1 MAGLIKRED
10 IDEVRQRTDIKEV
23 VDGYV
28 TLKGAGLGSF
38 KGLCPFHDE
47 RSPSFTV
54 RPQVGRYHCF
64 GCGEDGD
71 VISFV
76 QKLDHTTFHEAV
88 EKLAARIGYELR
100 YEDGGSG
107 PNREEIGR
115 RQRLLDAHKIADEFF
130 RAQLLTPGAAEG
142 RNFLYGRGFD
152 RAAAEQFGVGYAPQG
167 WDSLLKHLRGR
178 GYTDPE
184 LKLTGMFSEGGR
196 GIYDRFRGRLIWP
209 IRDIAGDTIG
219 FGARKLYEDDQ
230 GPKYLN
236 TPETALYKK
245 SQVLYGI
252 DLAKRNIAKERQLVV
267 VEGYTDVM
275 ACHLA
280 GVPTAVATCG
290 TAFGTEHIKI
300 ARRLLSDDGSGGEVI
315 FTFDGDAAG
324 QKAALRAFE
333 EDQRFVAQTY
343 VAVEPGGADPCE
355 LRQAKGDSAVR
366 DLIGTRRPL
375 FEFAI
380 RATLRRHNLDTV
392 EGRIGAL
399 RESAPVVAQIRDA
412 GLRPGLCP
420 GTGRLAGH
428 AGGGR
433 QPGGRRRSQTPGPG
447 SDRRRRPG
455 PEPQPGPQPG
465 PFRAGYGDQAT
476 PVRVGARC
484 GAPAGVGNAAGLQP
498 AGSARSGGRDGTA
511 GARGGAAGTG
521 APRGGNL
528 AALLRGEVLHSGVPG
543 HPRSHPGNRP
553 GLYRRP
559 GALGGAAAPGGPRTA
574 PAARVR
580 TRRRA
585 PAGEHRRGG
594 AAVLPRHSGEAVR
607 AADHP
612 RQGGQDG
619 PVAAPGRRGG
629 PGGVPAAEPG
639 THGTGDAAALA
650 PDGLLSLPARCR
662 AGRNFASRSGVC

>member
-71 VISFV
+71 AISFI
-76 QKLDHTTFHEAV
+76 QKMDHSSFHEAV

-100 YEDGGSG
+100 YEDGGTG
-107 PNREEIGR
+107 PSREEVGK
-115 RQRLLDAHKIADEFF
+115 RQRLLDAHKIADEYF
-130 RAQLLTPGAAEG
+130 RAQLLTPGAAEA
-142 RNFLYGRGFD
+142 RNFLDGRGFD
-152 RAAAEQFGVGYAPQG
+152 RAAAEHFSVGYAPQG

-178 GYTDPE
+178 GFTDAE
-184 LKLTGMFSEGGR
+184 LKLTGMFSEGNR

-236 TPETALYKK
+236 TPETTLYKK

-252 DLAKRNIAKERQLVV
+252 DLAKRNIARDRQLVV

-280 GVPTAVATCG
+280 GVTTAVATCG
-290 TAFGTEHIKI
+290 TAFGTEHIKV

-333 EDQRFVAQTY
+333 EDQRFTAQTY
-343 VAVEPGGADPCE
+343 VAVEPSGADPCD
-355 LRQAKGDSAVR
+355 LRQLKGDAAVR
-366 DLIGTRRPL
+366 ELIGTRKPL

-392 EGRIGAL
+392 EGRVAAL
-399 RESAPVVAQIRDA
+399 REASPVVAQIRDSA
-412 GLRPGLCP
+412 ARPEY
-420 GTGRLAGH
+420 TRKLAGWL
-428 AGGGR
+428 GM
-433 QPGGRRRSQTPGPG
+433 PI
-447 SDRRRRPG
+447 
-455 PEPQPGPQPG
+455 E
-465 PFRAGYGDQAT
+465 
-476 PVRVGARC
+476 
-484 GAPAGVGNAAGLQP
+484 
-498 AGSARSGGRDGTA
+498 
-511 GARGGAAGTG
+511 
-521 APRGGNL
+521 
-528 AALLRGEVLHSGVPG
+528 EVSRYV
-543 HPRSHPGNRP
+543 
-553 GLYRRP
+553 
-559 GALGGAAAPGGPRTA
+559 GAAAKRGTGGNGAGPAGQA
-574 PAARVR
+574 PAA
-580 TRRRA
+580 TA
-585 PAGEHRRGG
+585 PPSGMPVFQRPNPGDPVAGMERQ
-594 AAVLPRHSGEAVR
+594 ALEVVLQDPAVLGGMAWDRFAASLFSTPAYAAIHAAIRATGLAHTADAVSWVEQIRQEVPEPLRNLVSELAVTPLPASTPEAMQR
-607 AADHP
+607 YCRDILARLFELQITRIKADKM
-612 RQGGQDG
+612 GQLQ
-619 PVAAPGRRGG
+619 RL
-629 PGGVPAAEPG
+629 
-639 THGTGDAAALA
+639 DAAAYPEEFQRLNRE
-650 PDGLLSLPARCR
+650 LMQLEMERR
-662 AGRNFASRSGVC
+662 ALRSEG

>member
-28 TLKGAGLGSF
+28 TLKGAGLGSY

-88 EKLAARIGYELR
+88 EKLAHRIGFELR

-107 PNREEIGR
+107 PNREDIGR
-115 RQRLLDAHKIADEFF
+115 RQRLLDAHKVADEYF

-178 GYTDPE
+178 GYTDAE

-252 DLAKRNIAKERQLVV
+252 DLAKRNIAKDRQLVV

-280 GVPTAVATCG
+280 GIPTAVATCG

-333 EDQRFVAQTY
+333 EDQRFVAQTF
-343 VAVEPGGADPCE
+343 VAVEPNGADPCE
-355 LRQAKGDSAVR
+355 LRQSKGDSAVR

-380 RATLRRHNLDTV
+380 RATLKRHNLDTV
-392 EGRIGAL
+392 EGRIAAL

-412 GLRPGLCP
+412 GIRPAYA
-420 GTGRLAGH
+420 RELAGWLGMSVEEVSR
-428 AGGGR
+428 AVGAAAKR
-433 QPGGRRRSQTPGPG
+433 AAQAASAPGGSQGQGQGAGRAMPRATQGPAAALREPGQALPLC
-447 SDRRRRPG
+447 RRRPR
-455 PEPQPGPQPG
+455 
-465 PFRAGYGDQAT
+465 FRPSTGLTRGT
-476 PVRVGARC
+476 PSQRW
-484 GAPAGVGNAAGLQP
+484 
-498 AGSARSGGRDGTA
+498 SAR
-511 GARGGAAGTG
+511 
-521 APRGGNL
+521 
-528 AALLRGEVLHSGVPG
+528 
-543 HPRSHPGNRP
+543 RSRSRCRNRACS
-553 GLYRRP
+553 R
-559 GALGGAAAPGGPRTA
+559 
-574 PAARVR
+574 
-580 TRRRA
+580 
-585 PAGEHRRGG
+585 
-594 AAVLPRHSGEAVR
+594 
-607 AADHP
+607 
-612 RQGGQDG
+612 
-619 PVAAPGRRGG
+619 GRRGSVSRRRGSPRLPISPSMRPSG
-629 PGGVPAAEPG
+629 PPDSASTADPVRWVEQLLQEVPEPLRPLVSE
-639 THGTGDAAALA
+639 LA
-650 PDGLLSLPARCR
+650 VVPLPASTPEGVLRYCR
-662 AGRNFASRSGVC
+662 DILARLFELQITRVKAEKMGQLQRLDASADPEDFQRLNRELMQLEMQRRSLRSDA

>member
-88 EKLAARIGYELR
+88 EKLASRIGYELR

-130 RAQLLTPGAAEG
+130 RAQLLTPGATEG

-178 GYTDPE
+178 GYTDAE

-252 DLAKRNIAKERQLVV
+252 DLAKRNIAKDRQLVV

-280 GVPTAVATCG
+280 GIPTAVATCG

-343 VAVEPGGADPCE
+343 VAVEPGGSDPCE

-366 DLIGTRRPL
+366 DLINTRRPL

-392 EGRIGAL
+392 EGRIAAL

-412 GLRPGLCP
+412 GIRPAYARELAGWLGMPVEEVSRAVGAAAKRAAQGPSGGPGQGYGPGHGQNQAQSSGPVQGAAPGVAPLPPSATLPAFNRPDPRDPVAAMERQALEVVLQHP
-420 GTGRLAGH
+420 GTLEGATWQRFSEARFSTPAYLAIH
-428 AGGGR
+428 EAIR
-433 QPGGRRRSQTPGPG
+433 ASGPG
-447 SDRRRRPG
+447 SIGDPARWVEQLLHEV
-455 PEPQPGPQPG
+455 PEPLRPLVSELAVVPLP
-465 PFRAGYGDQAT
+465 AST
-476 PVRVGARC
+476 P
-484 GAPAGVGNAAGLQP
+484 
-498 AGSARSGGRDGTA
+498 
-511 GARGGAAGTG
+511 
-521 APRGGNL
+521 
-528 AALLRGEVLHSGVPG
+528 
-543 HPRSHPGNRP
+543 
-553 GLYRRP
+553 
-559 GALGGAAAPGGPRTA
+559 
-574 PAARVR
+574 
-580 TRRRA
+580 
-585 PAGEHRRGG
+585 
-594 AAVLPRHSGEAVR
+594 EAVQR
-607 AADHP
+607 YCRDILARLFELQITRVKADKM
-612 RQGGQDG
+612 GQLQ
-619 PVAAPGRRGG
+619 RL
-629 PGGVPAAEPG
+629 
-639 THGTGDAAALA
+639 DAAADPEAFQRLNRE
-650 PDGLLSLPARCR
+650 LMELEMQRRSLRMD
-662 AGRNFASRSGVC
+662 S

>member
-76 QKLDHTTFHEAV
+76 QKLDHTSFHEAV

-100 YEDGGSG
+100 YEDGGTG
-107 PNREEIGR
+107 PSREEVGK
-115 RQRLLDAHKIADEFF
+115 RQRLLDAHKVADEFF
-130 RAQLLTPGAAEG
+130 RAQLLTAGAAEG
-142 RNFLYGRGFD
+142 RRFLQLRGFD
-152 RAAAEQFGVGYAPQG
+152 RGAAEHFGVGYAPQG
-167 WDSLLKHLRGR
+167 WDALLKHLRGR
-178 GYTDPE
+178 GFTDAE
-184 LKLTGMFSEGGR
+184 LKLTGMFSAGGPGNQQR
-196 GIYDRFRGRLIWP
+196 IYDRFRGRLIWP

-236 TPETALYKK
+236 TPETTLYKK

-252 DLAKRNIAKERQLVV
+252 DLAKRNIAKDRQLVV

-280 GVPTAVATCG
+280 GIPTAVATCG
-290 TAFGTEHIKI
+290 TAFGADHIKI
-300 ARRLLSDDGSGGEVI
+300 ARRLLSDDGTGGEVI

-343 VAVEPGGADPCE
+343 VAVEPTGADPCD
-355 LRQAKGDSAVR
+355 LRQTRGDAAVR
-366 DLIGTRRPL
+366 ELISTRRPL

-380 RATLRRHNLDTV
+380 RAALRRHNLDTV
-392 EGRIGAL
+392 EGRVAAL

-412 GLRPGLCP
+412 GIRPAYA
-420 GTGRLAGH
+420 RELAGWLGMSVEDVSG
-428 AGGGR
+428 AVAAAAKRGAQGGPPQNSAQNSVQNSALNSAVGVAALPASGVTPSYYRPDPRDPVASMERQALEVALQEPGMLGGGIWERFAAVRFATPAYQAIHDAIRATGLAHADDSVMWVEKLR
-433 QPGGRRRSQTPGPG
+433 QEV
-447 SDRRRRPG
+447 
-455 PEPQPGPQPG
+455 PEP
-465 PFRAGYGDQAT
+465 
-476 PVRVGARC
+476 
-484 GAPAGVGNAAGLQP
+484 LQP
-498 AGSARSGGRDGTA
+498 LVSELAVVPLPAHTA
-511 GARGGAAGTG
+511 
-521 APRGGNL
+521 
-528 AALLRGEVLHSGVPG
+528 
-543 HPRSHPGNRP
+543 
-553 GLYRRP
+553 
-559 GALGGAAAPGGPRTA
+559 
-574 PAARVR
+574 
-580 TRRRA
+580 
-585 PAGEHRRGG
+585 
-594 AAVLPRHSGEAVR
+594 EAVQKYCR
-607 AADHP
+607 DILARLFELQITRVKADKM
-612 RQGGQDG
+612 GQLQ
-619 PVAAPGRRGG
+619 RL
-629 PGGVPAAEPG
+629 
-639 THGTGDAAALA
+639 DAAAHPEEFQRLNRE
-650 PDGLLSLPARCR
+650 LMMLEMERR
-662 AGRNFASRSGVC
+662 ALRSDA

>member
-28 TLKGAGLGSF
+28 TLKGAGLGTF

-71 VISFV
+71 VIAFV
-76 QKLDHTTFHEAV
+76 QKQDHSSFQEAV

-100 YEDGGSG
+100 YEDGGTG
-107 PNREEIGR
+107 PNREEVGR

-130 RAQLLTPGAAEG
+130 RAQLLTPGAAEA
-142 RNFLYGRGFD
+142 RTFLHGRGFD

-167 WDSLLKHLRGR
+167 WDALLKHLRGR
-178 GYTDPE
+178 GFTDAE
-184 LKLTGMFSEGGR
+184 LKLTGMFSEGNR

-236 TPETALYKK
+236 TPETTLYKK

-252 DLAKRNIAKERQLVV
+252 DLAKRSIAKDRQLVV

-280 GVPTAVATCG
+280 GIPTAVATCG

-300 ARRLLSDDGSGGEVI
+300 ARRLLSDDGTGGEVI

-333 EDQRFVAQTY
+333 EDQRFTAQTY
-343 VAVEPGGADPCE
+343 VAVEPTGADPCD
-355 LRQAKGDSAVR
+355 LRQSKGDEAVHA
-366 DLIGTRRPL
+366 LVQSRRPL

-380 RATLRRHNLDTV
+380 RTTLKQFNLDTV
-392 EGRIGAL
+392 EGRVQGLKA
-399 RESAPVVAQIRDA
+399 SVPVVAAIRDA
-412 GLRPGLCP
+412 STRTGYCQALTGWLGMPDPNEVLRLVTAAVKRGDQGGPAASGPGAASRP
-420 GTGRLAGH
+420 A
-428 AGGGR
+428 
-433 QPGGRRRSQTPGPG
+433 QPGGPGVAAGPPSGAVPSFHRPDPRDPVASMERQALEVALQEPALLAGGVWDRFAAARFATPAFQAVHDAMRATGPG
-447 SDRRRRPG
+447 LTVDPVRWVEHVMEEV
-455 PEPQPGPQPG
+455 PEPLRPLVSELAVVPLPANTEEAVQKYCRDILSRLFELQI
-465 PFRAGYGDQAT
+465 T
-476 PVRVGARC
+476 RVKADKMGQ
-484 GAPAGVGNAAGLQP
+484 LQ
-498 AGSARSGGRDGTA
+498 RLD
-511 GARGGAAGTG
+511 
-521 APRGGNL
+521 
-528 AALLRGEVLHSGVPG
+528 
-543 HPRSHPGNRP
+543 
-553 GLYRRP
+553 
-559 GALGGAAAPGGPRTA
+559 
-574 PAARVR
+574 PAADPETYQRLNR
-580 TRRRA
+580 ELMMLEMERRA
-585 PAGEHRRGG
+585 
-594 AAVLPRHSGEAVR
+594 LR
-607 AADHP
+607 A
-612 RQGGQDG
+612 
-619 PVAAPGRRGG
+619 
-629 PGGVPAAEPG
+629 
-639 THGTGDAAALA
+639 DA
-650 PDGLLSLPARCR
+650 
-662 AGRNFASRSGVC
+662 

>member
-1 MAGLIKRED
+1 VAGLIKRED

-28 TLKGAGLGSF
+28 TLKSAGLGSY

-76 QKLDHTTFHEAV
+76 QKLDHTSFHEAV

-100 YEDGGSG
+100 YEDGGKG
-107 PNREEIGR
+107 PSREEVGK

-130 RAQLLTPGAAEG
+130 RAQLLTAGATEG
-142 RNFLYGRGFD
+142 RKFLQQRGFD
-152 RAAAEQFGVGYAPQG
+152 RAAADHFGVGYAPQG
-167 WDSLLKHLRGR
+167 WDALLKHLRGR
-178 GYTDPE
+178 GFTDAE
-184 LKLTGMFSEGGR
+184 LKLTGMFSEGNR

-252 DLAKRNIAKERQLVV
+252 DLAKRNIAKDRQLVV

-280 GVPTAVATCG
+280 GIPTAVATCG
-290 TAFGTEHIKI
+290 TAFAADHIKI

-343 VAVEPGGADPCE
+343 VAVEPTGADPCD
-355 LRQAKGDSAVR
+355 LRQTRGDSAVR
-366 DLIGTRRPL
+366 DLIASRRPL

-380 RATLRRHNLDTV
+380 RATLRKHNLDTV
-392 EGRIGAL
+392 EGRVAAL

-412 GLRPGLCP
+412 GLRPGYA
-420 GTGRLAGH
+420 RELAGWLGMPIEDVTRAVAAAAKRGVPGA
-428 AGGGR
+428 AGGG
-433 QPGGRRRSQTPGPG
+433 T
-447 SDRRRRPG
+447 
-455 PEPQPGPQPG
+455 
-465 PFRAGYGDQAT
+465 
-476 PVRVGARC
+476 
-484 GAPAGVGNAAGLQP
+484 QP
-498 AGSARSGGRDGTA
+498 AGASGRPDS
-511 GARGGAAGTG
+511 TG
-521 APRGGNL
+521 
-528 AALLRGEVLHSGVPG
+528 
-543 HPRSHPGNRP
+543 
-553 GLYRRP
+553 
-559 GALGGAAAPGGPRTA
+559 LGTA
-574 PAARVR
+574 PASGRNV
-580 TRRRA
+580 
-585 PAGEHRRGG
+585 PGV
-594 AAVLPRHSGEAVR
+594 AALPPSGVLPSFHRPDPRDPVASMERQALEVALQEPAMLGGPAWERFVTARFATPAYQAIHDAIRATAPGFSGDAVQWVEALRQEVPEPLQPLVSELAVVPLPAHTAEAVQKYCR
-607 AADHP
+607 DILARLFELQITRVKADKL
-612 RQGGQDG
+612 GQLQ
-619 PVAAPGRRGG
+619 RL
-629 PGGVPAAEPG
+629 
-639 THGTGDAAALA
+639 DAAAHPEEFQQLNRE
-650 PDGLLSLPARCR
+650 LMMLEMERRSL
-662 AGRNFASRSGVC
+662 RSDA

>member
-71 VISFV
+71 VIAFV
-76 QKLDHTTFHEAV
+76 QKLDHTSFHEAV

-100 YEDGGSG
+100 YEDGGTG
-107 PNREEIGR
+107 PNREEVGK
-115 RQRLLDAHKIADEFF
+115 RQRLLDAHKVADEFF
-130 RAQLLTPGAAEG
+130 RAQLLTQGGAEG
-142 RNFLYGRGFD
+142 RKFLQLRGFD

-167 WDSLLKHLRGR
+167 WDALLKHLRGR
-178 GYTDPE
+178 GFTDAE
-184 LKLTGMFSEGGR
+184 LKLTGMFSEGNR

-236 TPETALYKK
+236 TPETTLYKK

-252 DLAKRNIAKERQLVV
+252 DLAKRSIAKERQLVV

-280 GVPTAVATCG
+280 GIPTAVATCG
-290 TAFGTEHIKI
+290 TAFGADHIKI
-300 ARRLLSDDGSGGEVI
+300 ARRLLSDDGTGGEVI

-343 VAVEPGGADPCE
+343 VAVEPTGADPCD
-355 LRQAKGDSAVR
+355 LRQTRGDAAVR
-366 DLIGTRRPL
+366 ELIGSRRPL

-380 RATLRRHNLDTV
+380 RAALKRHNLDTV
-392 EGRIGAL
+392 EGRVAAL

-412 GLRPGLCP
+412 GIRPAY
-420 GTGRLAGH
+420 TRELAGWLGMSIEDVGGAVAAAAKRGAQGTPQH
-428 AGGGR
+428 SAPGVAALPASGVLPSFNRPDPRDPVASMERQALEVALQEPAMLGGGIWERFAAVRFATPAYQAIHDAIRATGHGFIGDPVQWVEKLR
-433 QPGGRRRSQTPGPG
+433 QEVPEPLQPLVSELAVVPLPANTAEGVLKYCRDILARLFELQITRVKAEKMGQLQRLDAGAHPEEFQRLNRELMMLEMERRSLR
-447 SDRRRRPG
+447 SD
-455 PEPQPGPQPG
+455 
-465 PFRAGYGDQAT
+465 A
-476 PVRVGARC
+476 
-484 GAPAGVGNAAGLQP
+484 
-498 AGSARSGGRDGTA
+498 
-511 GARGGAAGTG
+511 
-521 APRGGNL
+521 
-528 AALLRGEVLHSGVPG
+528 
-543 HPRSHPGNRP
+543 
-553 GLYRRP
+553 
-559 GALGGAAAPGGPRTA
+559 
-574 PAARVR
+574 
-580 TRRRA
+580 
-585 PAGEHRRGG
+585 
-594 AAVLPRHSGEAVR
+594 
-607 AADHP
+607 
-612 RQGGQDG
+612 
-619 PVAAPGRRGG
+619 
-629 PGGVPAAEPG
+629 
-639 THGTGDAAALA
+639 
-650 PDGLLSLPARCR
+650 
-662 AGRNFASRSGVC
+662 

>member
-1 MAGLIKRED
+1 VAGLIKRED

-76 QKLDHTTFHEAV
+76 QKLDHTSFHEAV

-115 RQRLLDAHKIADEFF
+115 RQRLLDAHKVADEFF

-142 RNFLYGRGFD
+142 RNFLHGRGFD

-178 GYTDPE
+178 GYTDAE

-236 TPETALYKK
+236 TPETTLYKK

-252 DLAKRNIAKERQLVV
+252 DLAKRNIAKDRQLVV

-280 GVPTAVATCG
+280 GIPTAVATCG
-290 TAFGTEHIKI
+290 TAFGTEHIKV

-355 LRQAKGDSAVR
+355 LRQSKGDSAVR

-380 RATLRRHNLDTV
+380 RASLKRHNLDTV
-392 EGRIGAL
+392 EGRIAAL

-412 GLRPGLCP
+412 GIRPAYA
-420 GTGRLAGH
+420 RELAGWLGMPVEEVSRAVGAAAKRAAQAPAAPGDGQGSGQESRQGH
-428 AGGGR
+428 SQGGAQGR
-433 QPGGRRRSQTPGPG
+433 
-447 SDRRRRPG
+447 
-455 PEPQPGPQPG
+455 
-465 PFRAGYGDQAT
+465 GYG
-476 PVRVGARC
+476 
-484 GAPAGVGNAAGLQP
+484 
-498 AGSARSGGRDGTA
+498 S
-511 GARGGAAGTG
+511 AAGT
-521 APRGGNL
+521 AP
-528 AALLRGEVLHSGVPG
+528 GVAPL
-543 HPRSHPGNRP
+543 PPSASLPSFNRP
-553 GLYRRP
+553 D
-559 GALGGAAAPGGPRTA
+559 PR
-574 PAARVR
+574 
-580 TRRRA
+580 
-585 PAGEHRRGG
+585 
-594 AAVLPRHSGEAVR
+594 
-607 AADHP
+607 D
-612 RQGGQDG
+612 
-619 PVAAPGRRGG
+619 PVAAMERQALEVALQEPSMLEGDTWQRFSEVRFST
-629 PGGVPAAEPG
+629 PAYLAVHQAIRATG
-639 THGTGDAAALA
+639 LGFTGDPVRWVEQLLQEVPEPLRPLVSELA
-650 PDGLLSLPARCR
+650 VVPLPASSADGVLRYCR
-662 AGRNFASRSGVC
+662 DILARLFELQITRVKADKMGQLQRLDASADPEEFQRLNRELMQLEMERRSLRSDG

>member
-76 QKLDHTTFHEAV
+76 QKLDHTSFHEAV

-115 RQRLLDAHKIADEFF
+115 RQRLLDAHKVADEFF

-142 RNFLYGRGFD
+142 RNFLHGRGFD

-178 GYTDPE
+178 GYTDAE

-236 TPETALYKK
+236 TPETTLYKK

-252 DLAKRNIAKERQLVV
+252 DLAKRNIAKDRQLVV

-280 GVPTAVATCG
+280 GIPTAVATCG
-290 TAFGTEHIKI
+290 TAFGTEHIKV

-355 LRQAKGDSAVR
+355 LRQSKGDSAVR

-380 RATLRRHNLDTV
+380 RASLRRHNLDTV
-392 EGRIGAL
+392 EGRIAAL

-412 GLRPGLCP
+412 GIRPAYA
-420 GTGRLAGH
+420 RELAGWLGMPVEEVSR
-428 AGGGR
+428 AVGAAAKR
-433 QPGGRRRSQTPGPG
+433 AAQAPSGPG
-447 SDRRRRPG
+447 SSG
-455 PEPQPGPQPG
+455 PENRQGNSQG
-465 PFRAGYGDQAT
+465 NSQGGAQGHGGQGQGRGY
-476 PVRVGARC
+476 
-484 GAPAGVGNAAGLQP
+484 
-498 AGSARSGGRDGTA
+498 
-511 GARGGAAGTG
+511 GGAAGT
-521 APRGGNL
+521 APGVAPL
-528 AALLRGEVLHSGVPG
+528 PPSAALPAF
-543 HPRSHPGNRP
+543 NRP
-553 GLYRRP
+553 D
-559 GALGGAAAPGGPRTA
+559 PR
-574 PAARVR
+574 
-580 TRRRA
+580 
-585 PAGEHRRGG
+585 
-594 AAVLPRHSGEAVR
+594 
-607 AADHP
+607 D
-612 RQGGQDG
+612 
-619 PVAAPGRRGG
+619 PVAAMERQALEVALQEPSMLAGETWQRFSEARFSTPAYLAIHEAIRATGLG
-629 PGGVPAAEPG
+629 FAGDPVRWVEQLLQEVPEP
-639 THGTGDAAALA
+639 LR
-650 PDGLLSLPARCR
+650 PLVSELSVVPLPANTADAVARYCR
-662 AGRNFASRSGVC
+662 DILARLFELQITRVKADKMGQLQRLDASADPEEFQRLNRELMQLEMERRSLRSEG

>member
-23 VDGYV
+23 VDSYV
-28 TLKGAGLGSF
+28 TLKGAGLGSY

-76 QKLDHTTFHEAV
+76 QKLDHISFHEAV
-88 EKLAARIGYELR
+88 EKLAHRIGFELH

-107 PNREEIGR
+107 PNREDIGR
-115 RQRLLDAHKIADEFF
+115 RQRLLDAHKVADEFF

-178 GYTDPE
+178 GYTDAE
-184 LKLTGMFSEGGR
+184 LKLTGMFSEGNR

-252 DLAKRNIAKERQLVV
+252 DLAKRTIAKDRQLVV

-280 GVPTAVATCG
+280 GIPTAVATCG

-333 EDQRFVAQTY
+333 EDQRFVAQTF
-343 VAVEPGGADPCE
+343 VAVEPSGADPCD
-355 LRQAKGDSAVR
+355 LRQSKGDSAVR
-366 DLIGTRRPL
+366 DLIGSRRPL

-380 RATLRRHNLDTV
+380 RATLKRHNLDTV
-392 EGRIGAL
+392 EGRIAAL

-412 GLRPGLCP
+412 GIRPAYA
-420 GTGRLAGH
+420 RELAGWLGMPVEEVSRAVGAATKRAAQ
-428 AGGGR
+428 AGPAG
-433 QPGGRRRSQTPGPG
+433 PGGSHGQSTGQGAGQRHSPSSGPG
-447 SDRRRRPG
+447 
-455 PEPQPGPQPG
+455 
-465 PFRAGYGDQAT
+465 
-476 PVRVGARC
+476 V
-484 GAPAGVGNAAGLQP
+484 APLP
-498 AGSARSGGRDGTA
+498 PS
-511 GARGGAAGTG
+511 
-521 APRGGNL
+521 
-528 AALLRGEVLHSGVPG
+528 
-543 HPRSHPGNRP
+543 
-553 GLYRRP
+553 
-559 GALGGAAAPGGPRTA
+559 
-574 PAARVR
+574 
-580 TRRRA
+580 
-585 PAGEHRRGG
+585 
-594 AAVLPRHSGEAVR
+594 AVLPSFNRP
-607 AADHP
+607 DP
-612 RQGGQDG
+612 RD
-619 PVAAPGRRGG
+619 PVAAMERQALE
-629 PGGVPAAEPG
+629 VALQEPG
-639 THGTGDAAALA
+639 MLEGETWERFSTARFSTPAYLAIHEAIRATGIGLTGDPVRWVEQLLQEVPEPLRPLVSELA
-650 PDGLLSLPARCR
+650 VVPLPASTPEAVQRYCR
-662 AGRNFASRSGVC
+662 DILARLFELQITRVKAEKMGQLQRLDASAHPEDFQRLNRELMQLEMQRRALRSDA

>member
-28 TLKGAGLGSF
+28 TLKVAGLGSF

-76 QKLDHTTFHEAV
+76 QKLDHTSFHEAV
-88 EKLAARIGYELR
+88 EKLAARIGFELR

-107 PNREEIGR
+107 PNREDVGR
-115 RQRLLDAHKIADEFF
+115 RQRLLDAHKVADEFF
-130 RAQLLTPGAAEG
+130 RAQLLTPGASEA
-142 RNFLYGRGFD
+142 RNFLHGRGFD
-152 RAAAEQFGVGYAPQG
+152 RAAADQFGVGYAPQG
-167 WDSLLKHLRGR
+167 WDALLKHLRGR

-280 GVPTAVATCG
+280 GIATAVATCG

-343 VAVEPGGADPCE
+343 VAVEPNGFDPCE
-355 LRQAKGDSAVR
+355 LRQSKGDAAVR
-366 DLIGTRRPL
+366 DLISTRRPL

-380 RATLRRHNLDTV
+380 RAALKRYNLNTV
-392 EGRIGAL
+392 EGRIAAL

-412 GLRPGLCP
+412 GIRPAYARELSGWLGMP
-420 GTGRLAGH
+420 VEEV
-428 AGGGR
+428 
-433 QPGGRRRSQTPGPG
+433 S
-447 SDRRRRPG
+447 
-455 PEPQPGPQPG
+455 
-465 PFRAGYGDQAT
+465 RA
-476 PVRVGARC
+476 VGA
-484 GAPAGVGNAAGLQP
+484 AAKRAVQP
-498 AGSARSGGRDGTA
+498 TSGGSGPYQRQGSSTVRGQGPA
-511 GARGGAAGTG
+511 TLGGGAAPVDASA
-521 APRGGNL
+521 APSAGL
-528 AALLRGEVLHSGVPG
+528 PAF
-543 HPRSHPGNRP
+543 NRP
-553 GLYRRP
+553 D
-559 GALGGAAAPGGPRTA
+559 PR
-574 PAARVR
+574 
-580 TRRRA
+580 
-585 PAGEHRRGG
+585 
-594 AAVLPRHSGEAVR
+594 
-607 AADHP
+607 D
-612 RQGGQDG
+612 
-619 PVAAPGRRGG
+619 PVAGMERQALE
-629 PGGVPAAEPG
+629 VALQEPG
-639 THGTGDAAALA
+639 MLEGETWQRFSEARFLTPAYLAIHEAIRATGLA
-650 PDGLLSLPARCR
+650 VAGDPVRWVEQLLQEVPEPLRPLVSELAVVPLPASTADGVLRYCR
-662 AGRNFASRSGVC
+662 DILARLFELQITRVKAEKMGQLQRLDASADPEEFQRLNRELMALEMQRRSLRPEA

>member
-28 TLKGAGLGSF
+28 TLKGAGLGSY

-76 QKLDHTTFHEAV
+76 QKLDHTSFHEAV
-88 EKLAARIGYELR
+88 EKLAARIGFELR

-107 PNREEIGR
+107 PNREDVGR
-115 RQRLLDAHKIADEFF
+115 RQRLLDAHKLADEFF
-130 RAQLLTPGAAEG
+130 RAQLLTPAATEG
-142 RNFLYGRGFD
+142 RNFLHERGFD
-152 RAAAEQFGVGYAPQG
+152 RAAADQFGVGYAPQG

-252 DLAKRNIAKERQLVV
+252 DLAKRNIAKDRQLVV

-280 GVPTAVATCG
+280 GIPTAVATCG

-343 VAVEPGGADPCE
+343 VAVEPNGADPCE
-355 LRQAKGDSAVR
+355 LRQSKGDAAVR

-380 RATLRRHNLDTV
+380 RAALKRHNLDTV
-392 EGRIGAL
+392 EGRIAAL

-412 GLRPGLCP
+412 GIRPAYARELSGWLGMP
-420 GTGRLAGH
+420 VEEVSRAVGAAAKRA
-428 AGGGR
+428 AQPPSGGA
-433 QPGGRRRSQTPGPG
+433 GPG
-447 SDRRRRPG
+447 QYQGQGRGQGSGTPTGDRRG
-455 PEPQPGPQPG
+455 I
-465 PFRAGYGDQAT
+465 RAGS
-476 PVRVGARC
+476 
-484 GAPAGVGNAAGLQP
+484 GAPAAVARPAVLQP
-498 AGSARSGGRDGTA
+498 ARPARPRGRDGTA
-511 GARGGAAGTG
+511 GAGGCPAAARRCWKVRPGSGSPRRGSRRRRTWPSTRPSGPPAWRSRATRCAGWNNCCRRCPSRCARSCPSWPWCRCRPAPPTASCATAGTSWR
-521 APRGGNL
+521 ACSSCR
-528 AALLRGEVLHSGVPG
+528 SPG
-543 HPRSHPGNRP
+543 SRLKRWDSCSAWTRP
-553 GLYRRP
+553 P
-559 GALGGAAAPGGPRTA
+559 
-574 PAARVR
+574 
-580 TRRRA
+580 TRRSS
-585 PAGEHRRGG
+585 
-594 AAVLPRHSGEAVR
+594 SG
-607 AADHP
+607 
-612 RQGGQDG
+612 
-619 PVAAPGRRGG
+619 
-629 PGGVPAAEPG
+629 
-639 THGTGDAAALA
+639 
-650 PDGLLSLPARCR
+650 
-662 AGRNFASRSGVC
+662 

>member
-71 VISFV
+71 AISFI
-76 QKLDHTTFHEAV
+76 QKMDHSSFHEAV

-100 YEDGGSG
+100 YEDGGTG
-107 PNREEIGR
+107 PSREEVGK

-130 RAQLLTPGAAEG
+130 RAQLLTPGAAEA
-142 RNFLYGRGFD
+142 RNFLDGRGFD
-152 RAAAEQFGVGYAPQG
+152 RAAAEHFSVGYAPQG
-167 WDSLLKHLRGR
+167 WDALLKHLRGR
-178 GYTDPE
+178 GFTDAE
-184 LKLTGMFSEGGR
+184 LKLTGMFSEGNR

-236 TPETALYKK
+236 TPETTLYKK

-252 DLAKRNIAKERQLVV
+252 DLAKRNIAKDRQLVV

-280 GVPTAVATCG
+280 GVTTAVATCG
-290 TAFGTEHIKI
+290 TAFGTEHIKV

-333 EDQRFVAQTY
+333 EDQRFTAQTY
-343 VAVEPGGADPCE
+343 VAVEPSGADPCD
-355 LRQAKGDSAVR
+355 LRQLKGDAAVR
-366 DLIGTRRPL
+366 ELIGTRKPL

-392 EGRIGAL
+392 EGRVAAL
-399 RESAPVVAQIRDA
+399 REASPVVAQIRDSA
-412 GLRPGLCP
+412 TRPEY
-420 GTGRLAGH
+420 TRNLAGWL
-428 AGGGR
+428 GM
-433 QPGGRRRSQTPGPG
+433 PI
-447 SDRRRRPG
+447 
-455 PEPQPGPQPG
+455 E
-465 PFRAGYGDQAT
+465 
-476 PVRVGARC
+476 
-484 GAPAGVGNAAGLQP
+484 
-498 AGSARSGGRDGTA
+498 
-511 GARGGAAGTG
+511 
-521 APRGGNL
+521 
-528 AALLRGEVLHSGVPG
+528 EVSRYV
-543 HPRSHPGNRP
+543 
-553 GLYRRP
+553 
-559 GALGGAAAPGGPRTA
+559 GAAAKRGPAGNGAGPAGQA
-574 PAARVR
+574 PAAA
-580 TRRRA
+580 A
-585 PAGEHRRGG
+585 PPSGMPVFQRPNPGDPVAGMERQ
-594 AAVLPRHSGEAVR
+594 ALEVVLQDPAVLGGMAWDRFAASLFSTPAYAAIHAAIRATGLAH
-607 AADHP
+607 AADAVSWVEQI
-612 RQGGQDG
+612 RQEVPEPLRNLVSELAVTPLPASTPEAMQRYCRDILARLFELQITRIKADKMGQLQ
-619 PVAAPGRRGG
+619 RL
-629 PGGVPAAEPG
+629 
-639 THGTGDAAALA
+639 DAAAYPEEFQRLNRE
-650 PDGLLSLPARCR
+650 LMQLEMERR
-662 AGRNFASRSGVC
+662 ALRSEG

>member
-76 QKLDHTTFHEAV
+76 QKLDHSSFHEAV
-88 EKLAARIGYELR
+88 EKLAARIGFELH
-100 YEDGGSG
+100 YEDGGTG
-107 PNREEIGR
+107 PNREEVGK
-115 RQRLLDAHKIADEFF
+115 RQRLLDAHKVADEFF
-130 RAQLLTPGAAEG
+130 RAHLLTPGAAEG
-142 RNFLYGRGFD
+142 RNFLHGRGFD

-167 WDSLLKHLRGR
+167 WDALLKHLRGR
-178 GYTDPE
+178 GFTDAE
-184 LKLTGMFSEGGR
+184 LKLTGMFSEGNR

-236 TPETALYKK
+236 TPETTLYKK

-275 ACHLA
+275 ACHLSGIA
-280 GVPTAVATCG
+280 TAVATCG
-290 TAFGTEHIKI
+290 TAFGADHIKI
-300 ARRLLSDDGSGGEVI
+300 SRRLLSDDGSGGEVI

-343 VAVEPGGADPCE
+343 VAVEPTGADPCD
-355 LRQAKGDSAVR
+355 LRQTRGDSAVR
-366 DLIGTRRPL
+366 DLISSRRPL

-380 RATLRRHNLDTV
+380 RATLKRHNLDTV
-392 EGRIGAL
+392 EGRIAAL

-412 GLRPGLCP
+412 GIRPGYARELAGWLGMPVEEVSRAVAVAAKRAAQGETPPTQAAGPGVAELPASGVVPSFNRPDPRDPVASMERQALEVALQEPAMLAGETWERFTAAGFRTPAYQAVHDAMRASGPGLTGDPVRWVEQVMHEVPEPLRPLVSELAVVPLPASNAEGVLKYCRDILA
-420 GTGRLAGH
+420 RLFELQITRVKAEKMGQLQRLDPSAH
-428 AGGGR
+428 PEEFQR
-433 QPGGRRRSQTPGPG
+433 LNRELMMLEMERRSLR
-447 SDRRRRPG
+447 SD
-455 PEPQPGPQPG
+455 
-465 PFRAGYGDQAT
+465 A
-476 PVRVGARC
+476 
-484 GAPAGVGNAAGLQP
+484 
-498 AGSARSGGRDGTA
+498 
-511 GARGGAAGTG
+511 
-521 APRGGNL
+521 
-528 AALLRGEVLHSGVPG
+528 
-543 HPRSHPGNRP
+543 
-553 GLYRRP
+553 
-559 GALGGAAAPGGPRTA
+559 
-574 PAARVR
+574 
-580 TRRRA
+580 
-585 PAGEHRRGG
+585 
-594 AAVLPRHSGEAVR
+594 
-607 AADHP
+607 
-612 RQGGQDG
+612 
-619 PVAAPGRRGG
+619 
-629 PGGVPAAEPG
+629 
-639 THGTGDAAALA
+639 
-650 PDGLLSLPARCR
+650 
-662 AGRNFASRSGVC
+662 

>member
-28 TLKGAGLGSF
+28 TLKGAGMGTF

-71 VISFV
+71 VIAFV
-76 QKLDHTTFHEAV
+76 QKLDHSTFHEAV
-88 EKLAARIGYELR
+88 EKLASRIGFELR
-100 YEDGGSG
+100 YEDGGTG
-107 PNREEIGR
+107 PNREEVGK

-130 RAQLLTPGAAEG
+130 RGQLLTTGAAEG
-142 RNFLYGRGFD
+142 RKFLQTRGFD
-152 RAAAEQFGVGYAPQG
+152 RAAAEHFGVGYAPQG
-167 WDSLLKHLRGR
+167 WDALLKHLRGR
-178 GYTDPE
+178 GFTDPE
-184 LKLTGMFSEGGR
+184 LKLTGMFSEGNR

-236 TPETALYKK
+236 TPETTLYKK

-280 GVPTAVATCG
+280 GIATAVATCG

-333 EDQRFVAQTY
+333 EDQRFVAQTF
-343 VAVEPGGADPCE
+343 VAVEPSGADPCE
-355 LRQAKGDSAVR
+355 LRQTKGDAAVHA
-366 DLIGTRRPL
+366 LVQSRRPL

-380 RATLRRHNLDTV
+380 RSTLKQFDLDTV
-392 EGRIGAL
+392 EGRVQGL
-399 RESAPVVAQIRDA
+399 RASAPVVAAIRDA
-412 GLRPGLCP
+412 STRTGYCQALTGWLGMPDPNEVLRVVNAAAKQGLQPSQGPGL
-420 GTGRLAGH
+420 A
-428 AGGGR
+428 A
-433 QPGGRRRSQTPGPG
+433 
-447 SDRRRRPG
+447 
-455 PEPQPGPQPG
+455 
-465 PFRAGYGDQAT
+465 AT
-476 PVRVGARC
+476 
-484 GAPAGVGNAAGLQP
+484 PAGV
-498 AGSARSGGRDGTA
+498 
-511 GARGGAAGTG
+511 
-521 APRGGNL
+521 
-528 AALLRGEVLHSGVPG
+528 VP
-543 HPRSHPGNRP
+543 SFNRP
-553 GLYRRP
+553 DPRDPVASMERQALEVAVQEPGMLEGETWQRFADARFTTPAYLAVHEAIRATGLGFAADPVRWVEQLRQEVPEPLRP
-559 GALGGAAAPGGPRTA
+559 LVSELAVVPLPASTA
-574 PAARVR
+574 EGVQKYCRDILARLFELQI
-580 TRRRA
+580 TRVKAQKMGQLQRLDASADPEEFQRLNRELMQLEMERRA
-585 PAGEHRRGG
+585 LRA
-594 AAVLPRHSGEAVR
+594 EA
-607 AADHP
+607 
-612 RQGGQDG
+612 
-619 PVAAPGRRGG
+619 
-629 PGGVPAAEPG
+629 
-639 THGTGDAAALA
+639 
-650 PDGLLSLPARCR
+650 
-662 AGRNFASRSGVC
+662 

>member
-28 TLKGAGLGSF
+28 TLKGAGLGTF

-71 VISFV
+71 VIAFV
-76 QKLDHTTFHEAV
+76 QKQDHSSFQEAV

-100 YEDGGSG
+100 YEDGGTG
-107 PNREEIGR
+107 PNREEVGR

-130 RAQLLTPGAAEG
+130 RAQLLTPGAAEA
-142 RNFLYGRGFD
+142 RTFLHGRGFD

-167 WDSLLKHLRGR
+167 WDALLKHLRGR
-178 GYTDPE
+178 GFTDAE
-184 LKLTGMFSEGGR
+184 LKLTGMFSEGNR

-236 TPETALYKK
+236 TPETTLYKK

-252 DLAKRNIAKERQLVV
+252 DLAKRNIAKDRQLVV

-280 GVPTAVATCG
+280 GITTAVATCG

-300 ARRLLSDDGSGGEVI
+300 ARRLLSDDGTGGEVI

-333 EDQRFVAQTY
+333 EDQRFTAQTY
-343 VAVEPGGADPCE
+343 VAVEPTGADPCD
-355 LRQAKGDSAVR
+355 LRQSKGDEAVHA
-366 DLIGTRRPL
+366 LVQSRRPL

-380 RATLRRHNLDTV
+380 RTTLKQFNLDTV
-392 EGRIGAL
+392 EGRVQGLKA
-399 RESAPVVAQIRDA
+399 SVPVVAAIRDA
-412 GLRPGLCP
+412 STRTGYCQALTGWLGMPDPNEVLRLVTAAVKRGDQGGPAASGPGAASRP
-420 GTGRLAGH
+420 A
-428 AGGGR
+428 
-433 QPGGRRRSQTPGPG
+433 QPGGPGVAAGPPSGAVPSFHRPDPRDPVASMERQALEVALQEPALLAGGVWERFAAARFATPAFQAVHDAMRATGPG
-447 SDRRRRPG
+447 LTVDPVRWVEHVMEEV
-455 PEPQPGPQPG
+455 PEPLRPLVSELAVVPLPANTEEAVQKYCRDILSRLFELQI
-465 PFRAGYGDQAT
+465 T
-476 PVRVGARC
+476 RVKADKMGQ
-484 GAPAGVGNAAGLQP
+484 LQ
-498 AGSARSGGRDGTA
+498 RLD
-511 GARGGAAGTG
+511 
-521 APRGGNL
+521 
-528 AALLRGEVLHSGVPG
+528 
-543 HPRSHPGNRP
+543 
-553 GLYRRP
+553 
-559 GALGGAAAPGGPRTA
+559 
-574 PAARVR
+574 PAADPETYQRLNR
-580 TRRRA
+580 ELMMLEMERRA
-585 PAGEHRRGG
+585 
-594 AAVLPRHSGEAVR
+594 LR
-607 AADHP
+607 A
-612 RQGGQDG
+612 
-619 PVAAPGRRGG
+619 
-629 PGGVPAAEPG
+629 
-639 THGTGDAAALA
+639 DA
-650 PDGLLSLPARCR
+650 
-662 AGRNFASRSGVC
+662 

>member
-28 TLKGAGLGSF
+28 TLKGAGLGSY

-88 EKLAARIGYELR
+88 EKLAHRIGFELR

-107 PNREEIGR
+107 PNREDIGR
-115 RQRLLDAHKIADEFF
+115 RQRLLDAHKVADEFF
-130 RAQLLTPGAAEG
+130 RAQLITPGAAEG

-178 GYTDPE
+178 GYTDAE

-236 TPETALYKK
+236 TPETTLYKK

-252 DLAKRNIAKERQLVV
+252 DLAKRSIAKDRQLVV

-280 GVPTAVATCG
+280 GIPTAVATCG

-333 EDQRFVAQTY
+333 EDQRFVAQTF
-343 VAVEPGGADPCE
+343 VAVEPSGADPCE
-355 LRQAKGDSAVR
+355 LRQSKGDSAVR
-366 DLIGTRRPL
+366 DLIGSRRPL

-380 RATLRRHNLDTV
+380 RATLKRHNLDTV
-392 EGRIGAL
+392 EGRIAAL
-399 RESAPVVAQIRDA
+399 RESVPVVAQIRDA
-412 GLRPGLCP
+412 GIRPAYA
-420 GTGRLAGH
+420 RELAGWLGMPVEEVSRAVGAATKRAAQAASAPSGGSQGHGQGH
-428 AGGGR
+428 AG
-433 QPGGRRRSQTPGPG
+433 S
-447 SDRRRRPG
+447 S
-455 PEPQPGPQPG
+455 
-465 PFRAGYGDQAT
+465 
-476 PVRVGARC
+476 
-484 GAPAGVGNAAGLQP
+484 
-498 AGSARSGGRDGTA
+498 
-511 GARGGAAGTG
+511 RGFAGTG
-521 APRGGNL
+521 PGVAPL
-528 AALLRGEVLHSGVPG
+528 PPSAALPSF
-543 HPRSHPGNRP
+543 NRP
-553 GLYRRP
+553 D
-559 GALGGAAAPGGPRTA
+559 PR
-574 PAARVR
+574 
-580 TRRRA
+580 
-585 PAGEHRRGG
+585 
-594 AAVLPRHSGEAVR
+594 
-607 AADHP
+607 D
-612 RQGGQDG
+612 
-619 PVAAPGRRGG
+619 PVAAMERQALE
-629 PGGVPAAEPG
+629 VALQEPG
-639 THGTGDAAALA
+639 MLEGETWQRFSEARFSTPAYLAIHEAIRATGLA
-650 PDGLLSLPARCR
+650 FAGDPVRWVEQLLQEVPEPLRPLVSELAVVPLPANTPEGVLRYCKDILAR
-662 AGRNFASRSGVC
+662 LFELQITRVKAEKMGQLQRLDASADPEEFQRLNRELMQLEMQRRSLRSDA

>member
-10 IDEVRQRTDIKEV
+10 IDEVRQRTDLKEV

-54 RPQVGRYHCF
+54 RPQAGRYHCF

-76 QKLDHTTFHEAV
+76 QKLDHTSFHEAV
-88 EKLAARIGYELR
+88 EKLAARIGFELR

-107 PNREEIGR
+107 PNREDIGR
-115 RQRLLDAHKIADEFF
+115 RQRLLDAHKVADEFF
-130 RAQLLTPGAAEG
+130 RAQLLTAGAAEG
-142 RNFLYGRGFD
+142 RNFLHGRGFD

-236 TPETALYKK
+236 TPETSLYKK

-280 GVPTAVATCG
+280 GIPTAVATCG
-290 TAFGTEHIKI
+290 TAFGSEHIKI

-355 LRQAKGDSAVR
+355 LRQSKGDSAVR
-366 DLIGTRRPL
+366 NLIGTRRPL

-380 RATLRRHNLDTV
+380 RAALKRHNLDTV
-392 EGRIGAL
+392 EGRIAAL

-412 GLRPGLCP
+412 GIRPAYA
-420 GTGRLAGH
+420 RELAGWLGMPVEEVSRAVGAAAKRAAQSP
-428 AGGGR
+428 AGQENR
-433 QPGGRRRSQTPGPG
+433 QGNSPG
-447 SDRRRRPG
+447 SAQGRGAAPG
-455 PEPQPGPQPG
+455 
-465 PFRAGYGDQAT
+465 
-476 PVRVGARC
+476 
-484 GAPAGVGNAAGLQP
+484 
-498 AGSARSGGRDGTA
+498 S
-511 GARGGAAGTG
+511 AAGT
-521 APRGGNL
+521 APGVAPL
-528 AALLRGEVLHSGVPG
+528 PPSAALPAF
-543 HPRSHPGNRP
+543 NRP
-553 GLYRRP
+553 D
-559 GALGGAAAPGGPRTA
+559 PR
-574 PAARVR
+574 
-580 TRRRA
+580 
-585 PAGEHRRGG
+585 
-594 AAVLPRHSGEAVR
+594 
-607 AADHP
+607 D
-612 RQGGQDG
+612 
-619 PVAAPGRRGG
+619 PVAAMERQALE
-629 PGGVPAAEPG
+629 VALQEPAMLEGETWQRFSEARFSTPVYLAIHEAIRATG
-639 THGTGDAAALA
+639 LAHTGDPVRWVEQLLQEVPEPLRPLVSELA
-650 PDGLLSLPARCR
+650 VVPLPASTADGVLRYCR
-662 AGRNFASRSGVC
+662 DILARLFELQITRVKADKMGQLQRLDASADPEEFQRLNRELMQLEVQRRSLRSDN

>member
-28 TLKGAGLGSF
+28 TLKGAGMGTF

-71 VISFV
+71 VIAFV
-76 QKLDHTTFHEAV
+76 QKLDHSTFHEAV
-88 EKLAARIGYELR
+88 EKLAARIGFELR
-100 YEDGGSG
+100 YEDGGTG
-107 PNREEIGR
+107 PNREEVGK

-130 RAQLLTPGAAEG
+130 RGQLLTTGAAEG
-142 RNFLYGRGFD
+142 RKFLQTRGFD
-152 RAAAEQFGVGYAPQG
+152 RAAAEHFGVGYAPQG
-167 WDSLLKHLRGR
+167 WDALLKHLRGR
-178 GYTDPE
+178 GFTDPE

-236 TPETALYKK
+236 TPETTLYKK

-280 GVPTAVATCG
+280 GIATAVATCG

-333 EDQRFVAQTY
+333 EDQRFVAQTF
-343 VAVEPGGADPCE
+343 VAVEPTGADPCE
-355 LRQAKGDSAVR
+355 LRQTKGDAAVHA
-366 DLIGTRRPL
+366 LVQSRRPL

-380 RATLRRHNLDTV
+380 RSTLKQFDLDTV
-392 EGRIGAL
+392 EGRVQGL
-399 RESAPVVAQIRDA
+399 RASAPVVAAIRDA
-412 GLRPGLCP
+412 STRTGYCQALTGWLGMPDPNEVLRVVNAAAKQGL
-420 GTGRLAGH
+420 
-428 AGGGR
+428 
-433 QPGGRRRSQTPGPG
+433 QPSQGPG
-447 SDRRRRPG
+447 V
-455 PEPQPGPQPG
+455 
-465 PFRAGYGDQAT
+465 AAAT
-476 PVRVGARC
+476 
-484 GAPAGVGNAAGLQP
+484 PAGV
-498 AGSARSGGRDGTA
+498 
-511 GARGGAAGTG
+511 
-521 APRGGNL
+521 
-528 AALLRGEVLHSGVPG
+528 VP
-543 HPRSHPGNRP
+543 SFNRP
-553 GLYRRP
+553 DPRDPVASMERQALEVAVQEPGMLEGETWQRFTDARFSTPAYLAVHEAIRATGLGFASDPVRWVEQLRQEVPEPLRP
-559 GALGGAAAPGGPRTA
+559 LVSELAVVPLPASTA
-574 PAARVR
+574 EGVQKYCKDILARLFELQI
-580 TRRRA
+580 TRVKAQKMGQLQRLDPSADPEEFQRLNRELMQLEMERRA
-585 PAGEHRRGG
+585 LRA
-594 AAVLPRHSGEAVR
+594 EA
-607 AADHP
+607 
-612 RQGGQDG
+612 
-619 PVAAPGRRGG
+619 
-629 PGGVPAAEPG
+629 
-639 THGTGDAAALA
+639 
-650 PDGLLSLPARCR
+650 
-662 AGRNFASRSGVC
+662 

>member
-28 TLKGAGLGSF
+28 TLKGAGLGTF

-71 VISFV
+71 AISFV
-76 QKLDHTTFHEAV
+76 QKMDHSSFQEAV

-100 YEDGGSG
+100 YEDGGTG
-107 PNREEIGR
+107 PNREEVGK
-115 RQRLLDAHKIADEFF
+115 RQRLLDAHKIADEYF
-130 RAQLLTPGAAEG
+130 RSQLLTGGAAEG
-142 RNFLYGRGFD
+142 RNFLHGRGFD

-178 GYTDPE
+178 GFTDAE
-184 LKLTGMFSEGGR
+184 LRLTGMFSEGNR

-219 FGARKLYEDDQ
+219 FGARKLYEEDQ

-236 TPETALYKK
+236 TPETTLYKK

-252 DLAKRNIAKERQLVV
+252 DVAKRNIAKDRQLVV

-280 GVPTAVATCG
+280 GVGTAVATCG
-290 TAFGTEHIKI
+290 TAFGTDHIKV

-343 VAVEPGGADPCE
+343 VAVEPTGADPCE
-355 LRQAKGDSAVR
+355 LRQLKGDAAVR
-366 DLIGTRRPL
+366 ELIGTRKPL

-380 RATLRRHNLDTV
+380 RASLKRHNLDTV
-392 EGRIGAL
+392 EGRVAAL
-399 RESAPVVAQIRDA
+399 REGAPVVAQIRDS
-412 GLRPGLCP
+412 GLRPGYV
-420 GTGRLAGH
+420 RELAGWLGMPIEEVSRAVGLAAKRAASGASSASVSSTH
-428 AGGGR
+428 GTTGPSTAAVQAG
-433 QPGGRRRSQTPGPG
+433 P
-447 SDRRRRPG
+447 
-455 PEPQPGPQPG
+455 
-465 PFRAGYGDQAT
+465 
-476 PVRVGARC
+476 
-484 GAPAGVGNAAGLQP
+484 GAPAGQ
-498 AGSARSGGRDGTA
+498 
-511 GARGGAAGTG
+511 
-521 APRGGNL
+521 
-528 AALLRGEVLHSGVPG
+528 
-543 HPRSHPGNRP
+543 
-553 GLYRRP
+553 
-559 GALGGAAAPGGPRTA
+559 AAAPPSDASSPYMRPDPRDLVA
-574 PAARVR
+574 AMERQALEVVIQNPASLGDGTVHHGTWQRFEESR
-580 TRRRA
+580 FTT
-585 PAGEHRRGG
+585 PAY
-594 AAVLPRHSGEAVR
+594 AAVHTAVR
-607 AADHP
+607 AAGLAYAGD
-612 RQGGQDG
+612 
-619 PVAAPGRRGG
+619 PVAWVEGIRREVPEPLQGLVSELAVVPLPASTPEALQRYCRDILARLFELQITRVKADKMG
-629 PGGVPAAEPG
+629 QLQRLDPAAFPEEFQRLNRELMELEMQRR
-639 THGTGDAAALA
+639 ALRA
-650 PDGLLSLPARCR
+650 DG
-662 AGRNFASRSGVC
+662 

>member
-76 QKLDHTTFHEAV
+76 QKLDHTSFHEAV
-88 EKLAARIGYELR
+88 EKLAARIGFELR
-100 YEDGGSG
+100 YEDGGTG
-107 PNREEIGR
+107 PNREEVGK
-115 RQRLLDAHKIADEFF
+115 RQRLLDAHKVADEFF

-142 RNFLYGRGFD
+142 RNFLHGRGFD

-167 WDSLLKHLRGR
+167 WDALLKHLRGR
-178 GYTDPE
+178 GYTDAE
-184 LKLTGMFSEGGR
+184 LKLTGMFSEGNR

-236 TPETALYKK
+236 TPETTLYKK

-252 DLAKRNIAKERQLVV
+252 DLAKRTIAKERQLVV

-275 ACHLA
+275 ACHLS
-280 GVPTAVATCG
+280 GITTAVATCG
-290 TAFGTEHIKI
+290 TAFGADHIKI
-300 ARRLLSDDGSGGEVI
+300 ARRLLSDDGTGGEVI

-343 VAVEPGGADPCE
+343 VAVEPTGADPCD
-355 LRQAKGDSAVR
+355 LRQARGDSAVR
-366 DLIGTRRPL
+366 DLISSRRPL

-380 RATLRRHNLDTV
+380 RASLKRHNLDTV
-392 EGRIGAL
+392 EGRIAAL

-412 GLRPGLCP
+412 GIRPGYARELAGWLGMPVEEVSRAVAVAAKRAQGETPATQAGGPQRAGMTPGVADLPASGVVPSFNRPDPRDPVASMERQALEVALQEPAMLAGETWERFSAAGFKTPAYQAVHDAMRASGPGLAGDPVRWVEQVMNEVPEPLRPLVSELAVVPLPASNAEGVLKYCRDILA
-420 GTGRLAGH
+420 RLFELQITRVKADKMGQLQRLDASAH
-428 AGGGR
+428 PDEFQR
-433 QPGGRRRSQTPGPG
+433 LNRELMMLEMERRSLR
-447 SDRRRRPG
+447 SD
-455 PEPQPGPQPG
+455 
-465 PFRAGYGDQAT
+465 A
-476 PVRVGARC
+476 
-484 GAPAGVGNAAGLQP
+484 
-498 AGSARSGGRDGTA
+498 
-511 GARGGAAGTG
+511 
-521 APRGGNL
+521 
-528 AALLRGEVLHSGVPG
+528 
-543 HPRSHPGNRP
+543 
-553 GLYRRP
+553 
-559 GALGGAAAPGGPRTA
+559 
-574 PAARVR
+574 
-580 TRRRA
+580 
-585 PAGEHRRGG
+585 
-594 AAVLPRHSGEAVR
+594 
-607 AADHP
+607 
-612 RQGGQDG
+612 
-619 PVAAPGRRGG
+619 
-629 PGGVPAAEPG
+629 
-639 THGTGDAAALA
+639 
-650 PDGLLSLPARCR
+650 
-662 AGRNFASRSGVC
+662 

>member
-71 VISFV
+71 AISFV
-76 QKLDHTTFHEAV
+76 QKMDHSSFHEAV

-100 YEDGGSG
+100 YEDGGTG
-107 PNREEIGR
+107 PSREEVGK

-142 RNFLYGRGFD
+142 RNFLDGRGFD
-152 RAAAEQFGVGYAPQG
+152 RAAAEHFGVGYAPQG
-167 WDSLLKHLRGR
+167 WDALLKHLRGR
-178 GYTDPE
+178 GFTDAE
-184 LKLTGMFSEGGR
+184 LKLTGMFSEGNR

-236 TPETALYKK
+236 TPETTLYKK

-252 DLAKRNIAKERQLVV
+252 DIAKRNIAKERQLVV

-280 GVPTAVATCG
+280 GVATAVATCG
-290 TAFGTEHIKI
+290 TAFGTEHIKV

-333 EDQRFVAQTY
+333 EDQRFQAQTY
-343 VAVEPGGADPCE
+343 VAVEPTGADPCD
-355 LRQAKGDSAVR
+355 LRQLKGDAAVR
-366 DLIGTRRPL
+366 DLISTRKPL

-380 RATLRRHNLDTV
+380 RASLRRHNLDTV
-392 EGRIGAL
+392 EGRVAAL
-399 RESAPVVAQIRDA
+399 REAAPVVAQIRDSA
-412 GLRPGLCP
+412 ARPGY
-420 GTGRLAGH
+420 TRELAGWL
-428 AGGGR
+428 GMPIEEVSR
-433 QPGGRRRSQTPGPG
+433 
-447 SDRRRRPG
+447 
-455 PEPQPGPQPG
+455 
-465 PFRAGYGDQAT
+465 F
-476 PVRVGARC
+476 VGAAAKRVSSGA
-484 GAPAGVGNAAGLQP
+484 GAPAP
-498 AGSARSGGRDGTA
+498 AG
-511 GARGGAAGTG
+511 AA
-521 APRGGNL
+521 
-528 AALLRGEVLHSGVPG
+528 EQS
-543 HPRSHPGNRP
+543 
-553 GLYRRP
+553 
-559 GALGGAAAPGGPRTA
+559 AAAPPSGGPVFQR
-574 PAARVR
+574 PDPRD
-580 TRRRA
+580 
-585 PAGEHRRGG
+585 PIAGMERQALEVVLQEPGVLGGG
-594 AAVLPRHSGEAVR
+594 AWERFEASHFATPAYAAVHTAVR
-607 AADHP
+607 AAGLAHAAD
-612 RQGGQDG
+612 
-619 PVAAPGRRGG
+619 PVAWVEQVRQE
-629 PGGVPAAEPG
+629 VPEPLR
-639 THGTGDAAALA
+639 ALVSELA
-650 PDGLLSLPARCR
+650 VTPLPASTPEAMQRYCR
-662 AGRNFASRSGVC
+662 DILARLFELQITRIKADKMGQLQRLDAGANPEEFQRLNRELMQLEMERRALRSDG

>member
-28 TLKGAGLGSF
+28 TLKGAGMGTF

-71 VISFV
+71 VIAFV
-76 QKLDHTTFHEAV
+76 QKLDHSTFHEAV
-88 EKLAARIGYELR
+88 EKLAARIGFELR
-100 YEDGGSG
+100 YEDGGTG
-107 PNREEIGR
+107 PNREEVGK

-130 RAQLLTPGAAEG
+130 RGQLLTTGAAEG
-142 RNFLYGRGFD
+142 RKFLQTRGFD
-152 RAAAEQFGVGYAPQG
+152 RAAAEHFGVGYAPQG
-167 WDSLLKHLRGR
+167 WDALLKHLRGR
-178 GYTDPE
+178 GFTDPE

-236 TPETALYKK
+236 TPETTLYKK

-280 GVPTAVATCG
+280 GIATAVATCG

-333 EDQRFVAQTY
+333 EDQRFVAQTF
-343 VAVEPGGADPCE
+343 VAVEPTGADPCE
-355 LRQAKGDSAVR
+355 LRQTKGDAAVHA
-366 DLIGTRRPL
+366 LVQSRRPL

-380 RATLRRHNLDTV
+380 RSTLKQFDLDTV
-392 EGRIGAL
+392 EGRVQGL
-399 RESAPVVAQIRDA
+399 RAAAPVVAAIRDA
-412 GLRPGLCP
+412 STRTGYCQALTGWLGMPDPNEVLRVVNAAAKQGL
-420 GTGRLAGH
+420 
-428 AGGGR
+428 
-433 QPGGRRRSQTPGPG
+433 QPSQGPG
-447 SDRRRRPG
+447 V
-455 PEPQPGPQPG
+455 
-465 PFRAGYGDQAT
+465 AAAT
-476 PVRVGARC
+476 
-484 GAPAGVGNAAGLQP
+484 PAGV
-498 AGSARSGGRDGTA
+498 
-511 GARGGAAGTG
+511 
-521 APRGGNL
+521 
-528 AALLRGEVLHSGVPG
+528 VP
-543 HPRSHPGNRP
+543 SFNRP
-553 GLYRRP
+553 DPRDPVASMERQALEVAVQEPGMLEGETWQRFTDARFSTPAYLAVHEAIRATGLGFASDPVRWVEQLRQEVPEPLRP
-559 GALGGAAAPGGPRTA
+559 LVSELAVVPLPASTA
-574 PAARVR
+574 EGVQKYCKDILARLFELQI
-580 TRRRA
+580 TRVKAQKMGQLQRLDPSADPEEFQRLNRELMQLEMERRA
-585 PAGEHRRGG
+585 LRA
-594 AAVLPRHSGEAVR
+594 EA
-607 AADHP
+607 
-612 RQGGQDG
+612 
-619 PVAAPGRRGG
+619 
-629 PGGVPAAEPG
+629 
-639 THGTGDAAALA
+639 
-650 PDGLLSLPARCR
+650 
-662 AGRNFASRSGVC
+662 

>member
-10 IDEVRQRTDIKEV
+10 IDEVRQRTDIKEI

-28 TLKGAGLGSF
+28 TLKSAGLGSF

-71 VISFV
+71 AISFI
-76 QKLDHTTFHEAV
+76 QKMDHSSFHEAV

-100 YEDGGSG
+100 YEDGGTG
-107 PNREEIGR
+107 PSREEVGK

-130 RAQLLTPGAAEG
+130 RAQLLTPGAGEA
-142 RNFLYGRGFD
+142 RSFLDGRGFD

-167 WDSLLKHLRGR
+167 WDALLKHLRGR
-178 GYTDPE
+178 GFTDAE
-184 LKLTGMFSEGGR
+184 LKLTGMFSEGNR

-236 TPETALYKK
+236 TPETTLYKK

-252 DLAKRNIAKERQLVV
+252 DLAKRSIAKDRQLVV

-280 GVPTAVATCG
+280 GITTAVATCG

-300 ARRLLSDDGSGGEVI
+300 ARRLLSDDGSGGEVV

-343 VAVEPGGADPCE
+343 VAVEPSGADPCD
-355 LRQAKGDSAVR
+355 LRQLKGDPAVR
-366 DLIGTRRPL
+366 ELINSRKPL

-380 RATLRRHNLDTV
+380 RATLRKHNLDTV
-392 EGRIGAL
+392 EGRVAAL
-399 RESAPVVAQIRDA
+399 REAAPVVAQIRDT
-412 GLRPGLCP
+412 GIRPAY
-420 GTGRLAGH
+420 TRELAGWL
-428 AGGGR
+428 GM
-433 QPGGRRRSQTPGPG
+433 PI
-447 SDRRRRPG
+447 
-455 PEPQPGPQPG
+455 E
-465 PFRAGYGDQAT
+465 
-476 PVRVGARC
+476 
-484 GAPAGVGNAAGLQP
+484 
-498 AGSARSGGRDGTA
+498 
-511 GARGGAAGTG
+511 
-521 APRGGNL
+521 
-528 AALLRGEVLHSGVPG
+528 EVSRYV
-543 HPRSHPGNRP
+543 
-553 GLYRRP
+553 
-559 GALGGAAAPGGPRTA
+559 GAAAKR
-574 PAARVR
+574 AAS
-580 TRRRA
+580 
-585 PAGEHRRGG
+585 GG
-594 AAVLPRHSGEAVR
+594 APNGQPERPTTAAAPPSNGPAFNRPDPR
-607 AADHP
+607 D
-612 RQGGQDG
+612 
-619 PVAAPGRRGG
+619 PVAGMERQALEVVLQEPSVLGG
-629 PGGVPAAEPG
+629 GNWERFEASHFSTPAYAAVHAGIRATGVAQAVDPVAWVEKVRQEVPDPLRPLVSELAVTPLPASTPEAMQRYCRDILARLFELQITRIKADKMG
-639 THGTGDAAALA
+639 QLQRLDAAAYPEEFQRLNRE
-650 PDGLLSLPARCR
+650 LMQLEMQRR
-662 AGRNFASRSGVC
+662 ALRAEA